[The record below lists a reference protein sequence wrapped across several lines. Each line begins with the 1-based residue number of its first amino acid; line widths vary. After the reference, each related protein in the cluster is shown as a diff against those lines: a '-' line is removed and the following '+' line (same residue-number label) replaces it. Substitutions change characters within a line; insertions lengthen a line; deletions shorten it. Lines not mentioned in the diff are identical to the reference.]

1 MAQRQL
7 QGTVSKHMAAG
18 ATQGY
23 SRLLTFIARLA
34 EAASGKSGASG
45 R

>member
-7 QGTVSKHMAAG
+7 QGTVSKHVAG
-18 ATQGY
+18 GTTQGY
-23 SRLLTFIARLA
+23 SRLLTFIVQLA
-34 EAASGKSGASG
+34 EAASGSNGASG

>member
-7 QGTVSKHMAAG
+7 QGPVSKHVAAG
-18 ATQGY
+18 ATMGY
-23 SRLLTFIARLA
+23 SRLLTFIAQLA
-34 EAASGKSGASG
+34 EAASGNSSASG